1 MSMSEADLAQ
11 LQAAMLALQGRVA
24 RLEAETAV
32 RAVVAEYMR
41 LCDSLS
47 SNGISMSDLGA
58 LFTRDAVWEGRGARN
73 TTAFGKHVGREA
85 IVTFLDAYRGPVPHF
100 MLNVHFLTS
109 ETISVDDSGARGS
122 WVLLQTSTVAG

>member
-47 SNGISMSDLGA
+47 SNSISMSDPRA
-58 LFTRDAVWEGRGARN
+58 IPRPSANMWDA
-73 TTAFGKHVGREA
+73 K
-85 IVTFLDAYRGPVPHF
+85 P
-100 MLNVHFLTS
+100 S
-109 ETISVDDSGARGS
+109 
-122 WVLLQTSTVAG
+122 